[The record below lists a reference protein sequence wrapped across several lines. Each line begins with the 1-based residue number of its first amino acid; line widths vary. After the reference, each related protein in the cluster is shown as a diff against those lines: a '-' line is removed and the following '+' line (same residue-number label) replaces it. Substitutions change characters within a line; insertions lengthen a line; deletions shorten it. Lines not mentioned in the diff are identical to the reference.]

1 MCKDNTYG
9 HTSITKNLRFSVAET
24 KDATLA
30 RFVNSINNVIWAAS
44 SKADDKALSNAND
57 SRKTVFNAIPYIKRA
72 REDDNKETM
81 SDGEAL
87 MAKYLKMREAGLI
100 N

>member
-1 MCKDNTYG
+1 LCNDNTYG
-9 HTSITKNLRFSVAET
+9 HTSITKNLRFSVAEI

-30 RFVNSINNVIWAAS
+30 RFVNSINNVVWAAS

-57 SRKTVFNAIPYIKRA
+57 SRKSVLNAIPYIKRSKENGN
-72 REDDNKETM
+72 RETASAGET
-81 SDGEAL
+81 L
-87 MAKYLKMREAGLI
+87 MEKYLKMREAGLI